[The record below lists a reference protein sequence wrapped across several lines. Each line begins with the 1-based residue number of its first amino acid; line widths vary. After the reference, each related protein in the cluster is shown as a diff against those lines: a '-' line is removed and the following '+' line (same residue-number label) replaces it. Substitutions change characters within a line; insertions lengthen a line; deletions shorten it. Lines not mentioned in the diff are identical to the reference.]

1 MEERKARRPVM
12 WIAMA
17 ILSGGL
23 LTVLLFVLSTGV
35 SVAQEG
41 VTYDTLCMD
50 DAYEKKTVCTA
61 KDFGITAI
69 EFVEVVDRCE
79 FEGDTAEVRV
89 LLTAAVG
96 EPERYDIGYFIALS
110 GTNAIDPGNTCYHSF
125 LQPVYTGTVPYSPTS
140 GVGPFY
146 QGDEV
151 VDDMCGDSEG
161 NNVDLRFVTPDLITI
176 ECKDSPDDPD
186 NNVDVQ
192 VCASYK
198 QANDSACTSISGPT
212 GAVPGAPSKCA
223 CTTFNFPFTPT
234 GITLGEISA
243 SETNRWLLPIVGVLL
258 ILAATTIVVLRKRI
272 AAEEIV

>member
-1 MEERKARRPVM
+1 M

-23 LTVLLFVLSTGV
+23 LTVLLFFLSTGV

-41 VTYDTLCMD
+41 VTFDTLCMEE
-50 DAYEKKTVCTA
+50 AFEKKTVCTA
-61 KDFGITAI
+61 NDFGITAI
-69 EFVEVVDRCE
+69 EFIEVVDRCE
-79 FEGDTAEVRV
+79 FLGDTATVRV
-89 LLTAAVG
+89 RFTAAVG
-96 EPERYDIGYFIALS
+96 EPERYDIGYFIVTS
-110 GTNAIDPGNTCYHSF
+110 GTNAIDPGNVCYHSF
-125 LQPVYTGTVPYSPTS
+125 LQPVSLDGNVTYSPTS

-161 NNVDLRFVTPDLITI
+161 NNVDIKFETIDFITVQCLDL
-176 ECKDSPDDPD
+176 DGDPD
-186 NNVDVQ
+186 GHVDVQ

-198 QANDSACTSISGPT
+198 QANDSACTTISGPT
-212 GAVPGAPSKCA
+212 GAVPGAPSKCS

-258 ILAATTIVVLRKRI
+258 ILAITTIVVLRKRTS
-272 AAEEIV
+272 AEQIV